1 MTDIEKTLEGMS
13 ADEIE
18 ELMEQLKR
26 EFGMVD
32 ESGPCMSAVKGL
44 LDSLNIKYSQLDS
57 DCVSV
62 AVGDGDGTTV
72 YTRIFSLERGGI
84 HLSTRD
90 LVSFAHERRPRALE
104 LACELNSR
112 YRFAKFC
119 VDDDDTMHAEMD
131 LPGYDEANLA
141 VLKEFLASM
150 VRVCFDALPEILKLG

>member
-13 ADEIE
+13 ADD
-18 ELMEQLKR
+18 MEQLKR

-72 YTRIFSLERGGI
+72 YTRIFSLEHGGI